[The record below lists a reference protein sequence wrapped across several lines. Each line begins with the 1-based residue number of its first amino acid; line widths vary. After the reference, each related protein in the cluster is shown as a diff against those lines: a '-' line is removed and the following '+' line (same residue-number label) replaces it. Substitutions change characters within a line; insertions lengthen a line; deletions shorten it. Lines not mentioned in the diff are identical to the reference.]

1 MATTWRFERPGQAI
15 LTVSAPCTN
24 AQCLA
29 GVDEIT
35 ADPRWVEPRRLLI
48 DRRAATAHT
57 REEVEEVLEALAR
70 RPAMEGAL
78 VIVVV
83 GTTLAYGAIR
93 MAQIMAEGQEL
104 AFRVEVVKEIE
115 EGRRLLE
122 A

>member
-1 MATTWRFERPGQAI
+1 MATSWQYARPGQAI
-15 LTVSAPCTN
+15 LTVTSPCTN

-35 ADPRWVEPRRLLI
+35 GDPRWVEPRRLLI
-48 DRRAATAHT
+48 DRREAAAHT
-57 REEVEEVLEALAR
+57 REEVEQVLGGLSN
-70 RPAMEGAL
+70 RPALQGAL

-83 GTTLAYGAIR
+83 GSQLAYGAVR
-93 MAQIMAEGQEL
+93 MAQILAESQEL
-104 AFRVEVVKEIE
+104 AFGVEVVKDYE